1 MEAALYKECKSMSI
15 TYITICHRPA
25 LMAYHTHNLNLTGDG
40 EGGWEYTQIDQS
52 KVHARVAVASAEG
65 EDQLREKHLAARS
78 APYRQ
83 MQEVSSADLEERSSM
98 QKLMMLL
105 KIAVPGSEKKLCL
118 LMVGIIG
125 RTLCHEAYSRV
136 VGGLYNAVITRDI
149 GKFALFALVNVVQDI
164 FNGCVEEG
172 VVLMQELVGIAWYQR
187 LTKHC
192 TDRFFAGSNF
202 YRVKNIDKRIS
213 DIDQRLTKEV
223 VDLSKEFPK
232 MFASAVTPMFDV
244 LWFTG
249 RMVSLLGVVGMIP
262 FYLYIGATFAV
273 SKFLMPNYEA
283 LFTKEQELESD
294 YRFCHTR
301 LRNHA
306 ESVAFFGGDDMERKI
321 ATSFFEK
328 LVDHQYIV
336 RRKTAEFK
344 FFFHC
349 INKDFKSYSN
359 NVSTPEIVTILMQI
373 IYARRH
379 ALDSLADGTAGAL
392 ASSTFY
398 VRSAVI
404 RTVESFGQIFDLYET
419 MAKLLGSGTRVCQM
433 IDVLEDMAGRVD
445 TIASSG
451 GNTEQ
456 GGSSA
461 DGDAPTDITFTGV
474 DIVTP
479 LGQCLA
485 KDLSVTVAPN
495 TPLMVTG
502 PNSVGKTSF
511 FRALAGLWPVPKG
524 AVSSPAAPN
533 GVFLVPQR
541 PYAVLGTLA
550 DQITYPAAIPKAE
563 RDEARLQAC
572 LELVGIFYL
581 VAQFEE
587 DGGWDAEKTWEDVFS
602 GGEMQRM
609 GLARVFYHQPAFAVL
624 DEW

>member
-25 LMAYHTHNLNLTGDG
+25 LKAYHTHNLNLTGDG

-52 KVHARVAVASAEG
+52 KVHARVAAASAEG
-65 EDQLREKHLAARS
+65 EDQLREKHLVARS
-78 APYRQ
+78 EPYSY
-83 MQEVSSADLEERSSM
+83 MEDVSSADLKERSSM

-105 KIAVPGSEKKLCL
+105 KIAVPGSEKKLGL
-118 LMVGIIG
+118 LMAGIIG

-136 VGGLYNAVITRDI
+136 VGGLYNAVITRNI
-149 GKFALFALVNVVQDI
+149 GKFALFALINVGQDL

-202 YRVKNIDKRIS
+202 YCVKNIDKRIS

-232 MFASAVTPMFDV
+232 MFASAVTPVFDV

-262 FYLYIGATFAV
+262 FYFYIGATFAV

-294 YRFCHTR
+294 YRFCQTR

-306 ESVAFFGGDDMERKI
+306 ESVAFFGGDEMEHKI

-379 ALDSLADGTAGAL
+379 ALDSMADGTAGVL

-404 RTVESFGQIFDLYET
+404 RSVESFGQIFDLYET

-433 IDVLEDMAGRVD
+433 IDVLEEMAGRD
-445 TIASSG
+445 D
-451 GNTEQ
+451 GNKHED
-456 GGSSA
+456 GSCA
-461 DGDAPTDITFTGV
+461 DGETPTDIEFKDV

-485 KDLSVTVAPN
+485 KDLSVTVASN

-524 AVSSPAAPN
+524 SVSSPGAPN

-550 DQITYPAAIPKAE
+550 DQITYPAAIPEAE

-572 LELVGIFYL
+572 LEHVGIFYL
-581 VAQFEE
+581 VAQFEKE
-587 DGGWDAEKTWEDVFS
+587 GGWDAEKTWEDVFS